1 MKAKNHVKQVVEK
14 GVVKVPV
21 VMQLEAT
28 ECGAASLAMITAY
41 FEKWLPLERTR
52 QDCAVSRDGSNAK
65 NILMAAR
72 SYGLEA
78 HAYSADVESLRSEG
92 PFPCI
97 IHWGFNHFVVLDG
110 FKNGKAY
117 INDPARGFVK
127 VSMEEFDQQFTGVM
141 LVFEPG
147 ERFEPSGKKK
157 SVLEFARQRLR
168 GTGTAVA
175 FVVLTTIISSLLS
188 VIQPGFSRFFLDRL
202 LTGSDLNLVSGFFL
216 FMSAFTLVRI
226 FVSWIQ
232 RIYSVKIQG
241 KMAAVG
247 NTSYL
252 WKVLHLPMQFFSQRL
267 SSDIANRQSTNAG
280 IAGALIDTLAPLVLN
295 AGMMIFYLVVM
306 IRYNV
311 VLTAVGVASVVI
323 NLFMSRY
330 ISDKRVNITRVQ
342 ARDAGKLSANTVSGI
357 GMIETLKACGAED
370 GYFEKWA
377 GLQASVN
384 AQSVAY
390 ARINQYLGIIPALVS
405 GLSSIAVTGL
415 GVALILKGQFTV
427 GMVMAFQGLL
437 TSFTA
442 PANTLISAGQ
452 TIQEM
457 TTQMERL
464 DDVMTYPDDVS
475 FSAPASPEGS
485 GKLTGKLE
493 MKHVTFGYARLAEP
507 LLKDFNLTLEP
518 GKKVAFVGPSG
529 CGKSTLARLIS
540 GLYQPWEGEIL
551 FDGRPISQID
561 RATFTGSVAVVDQDI
576 SMFDDTVAANVKMWN
591 SSIED
596 FEMILAARDACIHE
610 DIMLRDG
617 GYQHKLLEDGKDFSG
632 GQRQRLEIARALAQE
647 PTILIMDEATAALD
661 AKTEYDVVRRIT
673 DRGIT
678 CVVIAHR
685 LSTIRD
691 CDEIVVLDRG
701 RVVERGTHA
710 QLYANGGLYTQLV
723 CSE

>member
-1 MKAKNHVKQVVEK
+1 MKAKNTVKHVVEK

-28 ECGAASLAMITAY
+28 ECGAASLAMIAAY
-41 FEKWLPLERTR
+41 FEKWLPLEKTR

-65 NILMAAR
+65 NILLAAR
-72 SYGLEA
+72 SYGFEA
-78 HAYSADVESLRSEG
+78 HAYSADVDSIRSEG

-147 ERFEPSGKKK
+147 ENFEPSGKKK
-157 SVLEFARQRLR
+157 SVLEFARMRLR

-175 FVVLTTIISSLLS
+175 FVVLTTVISSLLS

-202 LTGSDLNLVSGFFL
+202 LTGNNLNLVSGFFL
-216 FMSAFTLVRI
+216 IMSVFVALRI
-226 FVSWIQ
+226 FISWIQ
-232 RIYSVKIQG
+232 RFYSVKIQG

-247 NTSYL
+247 NSSYL

-267 SSDIANRQSTNAG
+267 SSDIADRQSTNAG
-280 IAGALIDTLAPLVLN
+280 IAGALIDTLAPLLLN
-295 AGMMIFYLVVM
+295 AGMMVFYLVVM

-311 VLTAVGVASVVI
+311 ILAAVGVASVII
-323 NLFMSRY
+323 NLFMSRF
-330 ISDKRVNITRVQ
+330 ISDKRVNIMRVQ
-342 ARDAGKLSANTVSGI
+342 ARDAGKLSASTVSGI

-390 ARINQYLGIIPALVS
+390 ARLNQYLGIIPALVS
-405 GLSSIAVTGL
+405 ELSSIAVTGL
-415 GVALILKGQFTV
+415 GVGLILKGNFTV

-437 TSFTA
+437 SSFTA

-452 TIQEM
+452 TLQEM

-464 DDVMTYPDDVS
+464 DDVMTYPDDPVFGAKAALS
-475 FSAPASPEGS
+475 EG
-485 GKLTGKLE
+485 GKLSGRLE
-493 MKHVTFGYARLAEP
+493 MKHVTFGYAKLAEP

-551 FDGRPISQID
+551 FDGRPISEID

-576 SMFDDTVAANVKMWN
+576 SMFDDTVSGNIKMWN

-610 DIMLRDG
+610 DIMIREG

-661 AKTEYDVVRRIT
+661 AKTEYDVVKRIT

-691 CDEIVVLDRG
+691 CDEIVVLDHG

>member
-1 MKAKNHVKQVVEK
+1 MKAAKKIKHVVEK

-41 FEKWLPLERTR
+41 FEKWLPLEKTR

-65 NILMAAR
+65 NILLAAR

-78 HAYSADVESLRSEG
+78 HAYSADVDSLRSDG

-127 VSMEEFDQQFTGVM
+127 VSMDEFDKQFTGVM

-147 ERFEPSGKKK
+147 ESFEPSGKKK
-157 SVLEFARQRLR
+157 SVLQFARQRLR

-202 LTGSDLNLVSGFFL
+202 LTGNNLNLVSGFFL
-216 FMSAFTLVRI
+216 FMSAFTLVKI
-226 FVSWIQ
+226 FISWIQ
-232 RIYSVKIQG
+232 CVYSVKIQG

-247 NTSYL
+247 NASFL
-252 WKVLHLPMQFFSQRL
+252 WKVLHLPMHFFSQRL

-280 IAGALIDTLAPLVLN
+280 IAGGLINTLAPLVLN
-295 AGMMIFYLVVM
+295 TGMMIFYLVVM
-306 IRYNV
+306 IRYSV
-311 VLTAVGVASVVI
+311 MLTAVGIASVVI

-330 ISDKRVNITRVQ
+330 ISEKRVNIMRVQ

-384 AQSVAY
+384 AQTVAY
-390 ARINQYLGIIPALVS
+390 TRLNTYLGIIPSLVS

-452 TIQEM
+452 TLQEM

-464 DDVMTYPDDVS
+464 DDVMTYPDDPS
-475 FSAPASPEGS
+475 FGAESAPEES

-493 MKHVTFGYARLAEP
+493 MRHVTFGYARLAEP

-576 SMFDDTVAANVKMWN
+576 SMFDDTIASNIKMWN
-591 SSIED
+591 RSIED
-596 FEMILAARDACIHE
+596 FEMILASRDACIHE
-610 DIMLRDG
+610 DVMLREG

-647 PTILIMDEATAALD
+647 PTLLIMDEATAALD
-661 AKTEYDVVRRIT
+661 AKTEYDVVKRIT
-673 DRGIT
+673 DRVIT

-691 CDEIVVLDRG
+691 CDEIVVLDHG

>member
-247 NTSYL
+247 DTSYL

-311 VLTAVGVASVVI
+311 VLTAVGVASVVV

-464 DDVMTYPDDVS
+464 DDVMTYPDDPS

-661 AKTEYDVVRRIT
+661 AKTEYDVVKRIT